1 MLNSEQD
8 GNSRRAMGFGLVVLL
23 HLGLIYALAN
33 GLGTSV
39 IEAVKAPII
48 AKIIE
53 TPPEQKR
60 EEVPPPP
67 PPVLDAAPPPFVPPP
82 EIRINVPMQPPPKA
96 IQAVQSKA
104 AVPAAPAQPKT
115 QPEVDPNQPPR
126 HPDYPAASRRLGEE
140 GTVVLLLLV
149 GVDGAVQEARVDKSS
164 GFSRLDQAAV
174 REALKSW
181 HFLPAKEGGKTVAGW
196 RRFAVSFHLTE

>member
-1 MLNSEQD
+1 MLNSEHD
-8 GNSRRAMGFGLVVLL
+8 GSSRRTIGFGFVVLL
-23 HLGLIYALAN
+23 HVGLIYGLAN
-33 GLGTSV
+33 GLGASV

-60 EEVPPPP
+60 EEMPPPP
-67 PPVLDAAPPPFVPPP
+67 PPVLDMAPPPFVPPP
-82 EIRINVPMQPPPKA
+82 EIQINVPKQTPPKA

-104 AVPAAPAQPKT
+104 AAPTVPTQPQT
-115 QPEVDPNQPPR
+115 QPEVDPNRPPR

-140 GTVVLLLLV
+140 GTVVLLLYV
-149 GVDGAVQEARVDKSS
+149 GVDGAVLEARVDKSS

-181 HFLPAKEGGKTVAGW
+181 HFLPAKEGGKAVAGW